1 MQELTPLM
9 ISCRSYCC
17 VRYGQWLYMVWCMDL
32 SLHLHRQPPP
42 LHVPVPYL
50 TVSHFLLWEKWL
62 GKELTPVGAETST
75 PWWNQERKSW
85 GSGFQVLKPSA
96 AVQDHLALR
105 LQRKVEGLSLPLWES
120 FIQHLPH
127 TSASCM
133 LQNHKSRQFHDNRH
147 RDFNVERKV
156 WRIWALMR

>member
-1 MQELTPLM
+1 MLCVMQELTLLM

-105 LQRKVEGLSLPLWES
+105 LQRKVEGLCPPSVRVIHSAPASHQCLLHATES
-120 FIQHLPH
+120 QV
-127 TSASCM
+127 SAIS
-133 LQNHKSRQFHDNRH
+133 
-147 RDFNVERKV
+147 
-156 WRIWALMR
+156 W